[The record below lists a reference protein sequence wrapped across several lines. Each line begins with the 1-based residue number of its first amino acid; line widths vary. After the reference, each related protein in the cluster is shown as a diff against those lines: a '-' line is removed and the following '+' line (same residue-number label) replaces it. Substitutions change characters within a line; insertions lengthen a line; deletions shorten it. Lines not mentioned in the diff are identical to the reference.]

1 MFKVFYLLISAYNPS
16 GMIRRFNE
24 TITEGVEL
32 RLNCSDRTIT
42 HFDGGNNL
50 FWTFQNSQQSIK
62 HVVLV
67 IKQDS
72 SVVAQWDSEYE
83 GRCSIS
89 TEDGSLTISNVSSCD
104 MGTFTCSVRQQPF
117 NVDVSWSIHVYGIY
131 HNQICVLFHFLVH
144 PPNLFFE

>member
-1 MFKVFYLLISAYNPS
+1 MFKVFYLLISASTPS
-16 GMIRRFNE
+16 GTIHRFNE

-42 HFDGGNNL
+42 NFDDGNTL
-50 FWTFQNSQQSIK
+50 FWTFQNSQQSRK
-62 HVVLV
+62 GVVQL

-83 GRCSIS
+83 GCCSIS
-89 TEDGSLTISNVSSCD
+89 SEDGSLTISNVSSYD
-104 MGTFTCSVRQQPF
+104 MGTFTCSVRRQPF
-117 NVDVSWSIHVYGIY
+117 YVDASWSIHVYGIC